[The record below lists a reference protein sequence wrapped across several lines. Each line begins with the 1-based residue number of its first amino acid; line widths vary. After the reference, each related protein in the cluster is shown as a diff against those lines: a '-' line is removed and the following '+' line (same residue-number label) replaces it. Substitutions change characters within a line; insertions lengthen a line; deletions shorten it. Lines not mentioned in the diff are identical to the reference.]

1 MGIFGDDG
9 QIADL
14 RITIDLAENPGFAA
28 NATVTPDASMRPV
41 HLSHIADPRLALVVE
56 VFLALYIPAEIAAP
70 AGTAGATGSPGP
82 RQAVLLVIWKTTN
95 GESRRRKRRLPLGRT
110 TRKA

>member
-1 MGIFGDDG
+1 MGMFGDDG
-9 QIADL
+9 QITDL
-14 RITIDLAENPGFAA
+14 GIVLDDAQNPSFAA
-28 NATVTPDASMRPV
+28 DATIAADAAVRPV
-41 HLSHIADPRLALVVE
+41 HLSHVADPRLALVVE
-56 VFLALYIPAEIAAP
+56 VFVALYIPAEIAAP